1 MSMIVNGTKE
11 RMNIMEKI
19 RIKIDEEFETEFN
32 KLYSLLKM
40 LKIECRMEMKEKES
54 MSGAKFT
61 DEYLVVEYDRQ
72 EVFKK
77 LHRSNGKKRTRMNC
91 IALSVEEA
99 RKRIEEETAEEVA
112 KSLGVSRRT
121 LFRRLAEA
129 EKNNDKY
136 IW

>member
-1 MSMIVNGTKE
+1 MEDN
-11 RMNIMEKI
+11 REKI
-19 RIKIDEEFETEFN
+19 RIRIDEEFSSEFD
-32 KLYSLLKM
+32 KLFNLLKM
-40 LKIECRMEMKEKES
+40 MKIDCRTETKEKES
-54 MSGAKFT
+54 MSGHPFT
-61 DEYLVVEYDRQ
+61 DEYFIVEYDRQ
-72 EVFKK
+72 EVFRK
-77 LHRSNGKKRTRMNC
+77 LYRSNGRKRTRMNC

-129 EKNNDKY
+129 EERGEKY